1 MKKKAY
7 KKTTLDNG
15 LRVLTYN
22 MPEMFSVSLG
32 IWVGV
37 GGRYETPVNKGISHF
52 LEHLLFKGSKNYSC
66 QRIKESI
73 EGIGG
78 LLNGATSEEA
88 TCYLAKFPR
97 RHLER
102 VLDVLSDMVLYPL
115 LSEEDTEKERAVI
128 LEEVKMYKDL
138 PGEYVQELLD
148 ELLWP
153 GQPLGLPIIGL
164 EDSLPQIKRNDLMD
178 FKQRYYSAQNIVIS
192 VVGALSDNV
201 LLKKVRQKFSR
212 QKNGEAVDFSKARK
226 SQRKPQLRILHKE
239 TEQTHLAMGFHSLHR
254 GHSLRHALGL
264 LHVILGANMSSRLFN
279 EIREK
284 RGLAYEIATG
294 IKRFQDAGSFMV
306 RAGIDN
312 RKVNETITLIL
323 KELKRIK
330 DELVSKDEFSR
341 AKEFYL
347 GQTMLVLEDTFDHML
362 WMGETAIT
370 SDKIETLDEIVRL
383 VNQTKR
389 EDLQKVAQEI
399 FTDTSLNL
407 ALIGPIKE
415 IEKNIDQQFESRLK
429 NDL

>member
-1 MKKKAY
+1 MKKTVY

-15 LRVLTYN
+15 LRVISHN
-22 MPEMFSVSLG
+22 MPEMQSVSLG

-37 GGRYETPVNKGISHF
+37 GGRYETCADKGISHF
-52 LEHLLFKGSKNYSC
+52 LEHLLFKGSKNYTC
-66 QRIKESI
+66 QKIKESI

-164 EDSLPQIKRNDLMD
+164 EDSLPRINRNDLAD
-178 FKQRYYSAQNIVIS
+178 FKQRYYAPPNIVIDA
-192 VVGALSDNV
+192 VGSLSENTF
-201 LLKKVRQKFSR
+201 LKKARQKFSGHGK
-212 QKNGEAVDFSKARK
+212 QEVAGFSKARK
-226 SQRKPQLRILHKE
+226 DQIKPQLKLLHKD
-239 TEQTHLAMGFHSLHR
+239 TEQTHLAMGFHGLHR
-254 GHSLRHALGL
+254 DHPLRHALGL

-279 EIREK
+279 EIRET

-294 IKRFQDAGSFMV
+294 VKRFQDAGAFIV

-312 RKVNETITLIL
+312 RKVNEAVELIL
-323 KELKRIK
+323 RELKKIR
-330 DELVSKDEFSR
+330 DALVSEDEFSR

-347 GQTMLVLEDTFDHML
+347 GQIMLVLEDTFDHML
-362 WMGETAIT
+362 WVGESAIT
-370 SDKIETLDEIVRL
+370 SGEIETLDEIIRT
-383 VNQTKR
+383 VNKTEK
-389 EDLQKVAQEI
+389 EDIQRVAQEI
-399 FTDTSLNL
+399 FTDASLNL

-415 IEKNIDQQFESRLK
+415 NEEKIYQQLK
-429 NDL
+429 LG